1 MKGYRRITW
10 ETPWSFFEGD
20 EDMIGRLSRQLRMK
34 LFLAGLV
41 IGVVFAAGMAWYFSY
56 YTRTPDYAIRMIQES
71 IEKHDTVKFQ
81 KYVDVDSLLGDSCDA
96 LMEGLMDS
104 ERPMPEE
111 AKAAVSGFAKM
122 FKAPLVTSFK
132 GTINHY
138 VESGSWGEDAS
149 KAFDQGIPIDSDKI
163 LNKSG
168 IREMSFR
175 SIDYI
180 AVDKEAG
187 TAVVGVRVF
196 QKEAEAE
203 FVMEIHMARSDEGV
217 WRVKTIGN
225 FRDFIIFVNKARYSH
240 LQDYMEATDALMVRH
255 DKSVRV
261 IEKKMQD
268 KLLSGNLG
276 NAELRDSL
284 KHIMLD
290 EYRADWSD
298 RQDELNLIEV
308 PDSASTL
315 HKLRLRICS
324 LRIDYAEKYAAW
336 MDDKNA
342 ATIKA
347 ANEKLKEAKT
357 LEHEAVII
365 TSRIKESTK

>member
-1 MKGYRRITW
+1 
-10 ETPWSFFEGD
+10 
-20 EDMIGRLSRQLRMK
+20 MK

-138 VESGSWGEDAS
+138 VESGNWGDDAS

-240 LQDYMEATDALMVRH
+240 LQDYMEATDALMVCH